1 MEEDQEEGLGPL
13 GQELSRQAS
22 GASLPSGGHPPELSG
37 DDAAGGLLPAPDEE
51 GGRQIAVPTDN
62 QLQLMLASAGDGCSL
77 AELEKAAATLLGYAK
92 RQKHMKEE
100 LFKVAE
106 WHLRVKRKLG
116 TILKQTVSWG
126 GDRSRSHDATLLDD
140 GLPCGVDKHA
150 AKRFRRLADIEDSVF
165 QHYLAKTRQRSG
177 TPSEAGAIRSAAP
190 GVVTGKVSRKQGK
203 RSKNGIGAVEVSPQ
217 VLDAIER
224 CLGDIDVCVG
234 GTKVKCRRRVAGA
247 KLTVD
252 DLQGIVFVTARVD
265 PAIWLEKLVEMK
277 NSAQCQQAIVLMPA
291 RTGASWFRQ
300 FSGANWHLYFLE
312 DPDEPTVAAY
322 IGTRSRAFFAVMHDH
337 GLVVIV
343 DKQSAETRSPISESL
358 LR

>member
-1 MEEDQEEGLGPL
+1 MHSRAPRYNRVRKHGSIEEDQEEGLGPL

-177 TPSEAGAIRSAAP
+177 TPSEAGAIRSATP
-190 GVVTGKVSRKQGK
+190 GVVTGKVSRKQE
-203 RSKNGIGAVEVSPQ
+203 EVQ
-217 VLDAIER
+217 EWNW
-224 CLGDIDVCVG
+224 
-234 GTKVKCRRRVAGA
+234 RRRSLAAGA
-247 KLTVD
+247 
-252 DLQGIVFVTARVD
+252 RC
-265 PAIWLEKLVEMK
+265 
-277 NSAQCQQAIVLMPA
+277 N
-291 RTGASWFRQ
+291 
-300 FSGANWHLYFLE
+300 
-312 DPDEPTVAAY
+312 
-322 IGTRSRAFFAVMHDH
+322 
-337 GLVVIV
+337 
-343 DKQSAETRSPISESL
+343 
-358 LR
+358 